1 MIRPFTCLCLLLAGG
16 SGLYLYQEKH
26 RTQMLDREIGRVIH
40 ETEATRERIGALKAE
55 WAVRTEPGRLSDL
68 ATRFLAL
75 KPMAPTQ
82 FVQLA
87 DLAGHLPAVGPMPAA
102 VIELPAMAAPSG
114 RGAAVLPLAAAAPA
128 DGQAAVR
135 AATATD
141 DEDDAAAAPAA
152 NRDIEAG
159 HPTAPPMADTAA
171 AQDVG
176 DADAAPAA
184 TAPAPHPKPAART
197 TTLAAAHPHRPAE
210 LQIARSIDAGRP
222 TTALAHG
229 GLLPLASSR
238 LSGVRVEQA
247 AARPGSGNR
256 AAPLPRSLQ
265 PQSAS
270 FVGSSLGGAASLPPP
285 VPYSGQ

>member
-40 ETEATRERIGALKAE
+40 ETEATRGRIGALKAE

-87 DLAGHLPAVGPMPAA
+87 DLAGHLPAVGPMPAG
-102 VIELPAMAAPSG
+102 VPVPSPEPPG
-114 RGAAVLPLAAAAPA
+114 GPGALPLAAAAPA
-128 DGQAAVR
+128 GQSATMRDAAV
-135 AATATD
+135 A
-141 DEDDAAAAPAA
+141 DEDDAAAPSAA
-152 NRDIEAG
+152 TAG
-159 HPTAPPMADTAA
+159 PSPDARQAAPPPVSEAA
-171 AQDVG
+171 GAQDVG
-176 DADAAPAA
+176 DDDAAVSMTPAE
-184 TAPAPHPKPAART
+184 HPKPAAKASA
-197 TTLAAAHPHRPAE
+197 LAAAHPHRPAE
-210 LQIARSIDAGRP
+210 LQIARAIDAGRP

-229 GLLPLASSR
+229 GLLPLATARPSA
-238 LSGVRVEQA
+238 VRVLQA
-247 AARPGSGNR
+247 AARPGSGSR
-256 AAPLPRSLQ
+256 AAALPRMLQ

-270 FVGSSLGGAASLPPP
+270 FVGSSLGGAASLPPA